1 MHNPSLEEV
10 KRTAAS
16 GEGNLVPI
24 YREVLADLETPV
36 SAFLKVKRGDYSFLL
51 ESVEGADRPARYS
64 FIGTEPYRILRGP
77 IPDEADPALDP
88 LDEVKRELER
98 FHLVPNPDLPP
109 FHGGAVGYVG
119 YEAVRHFE
127 RLPLARRDPHGLPEV
142 LFQFVDTL
150 LVFDHFKHLIKVVG
164 HVRLDGARLESDVES
179 AYRMAQVRIDEMVDR
194 LQAGAPTIPPD
205 RPAPASGGGSDV
217 LDRGGAAA
225 VRSNMD
231 REAYVSDL
239 KRIIDF
245 IVAGDVIQCV
255 YSQRFS
261 RETFVHP
268 FNVYRTLRTVNPSPY
283 TYYLEMGDHQIVG
296 TSPELLVVVEDGKVA
311 TNPIAGTRRRG
322 ATEEQDLALEEEL
335 RNDSKELAE
344 HVMLLDLGR
353 NDIGRVSVPG
363 SVRVTQQ
370 MEVVRYSHVMHLVSQ
385 VEGALRPDMDAFDA
399 LRATFPAGTVSGA
412 PKIRAMEIIAEL
424 EEDQRGPYAGA
435 LGYFGFGGNME
446 TAITIRTIIMKDGL
460 ASVQAGG
467 GIVYDSKPDAEF
479 EETVNK
485 ALGMFTALDQA
496 EARAR
501 DRPAGSR
508 GY

>member
-1 MHNPSLEEV
+1 MHYPSLEDV
-10 KRTAAS
+10 KRLAES
-16 GEGNLVPI
+16 GAGNLAPI

-51 ESVEGADRPARYS
+51 ESVEGTDRPARYS
-64 FIGTEPYRILRGP
+64 FIGTEPYRVFRSSTA
-77 IPDEADPALDP
+77 DEADPDVDP
-88 LDEVKRELER
+88 LDEIKRELER
-98 FHLVPNPDLPP
+98 FRLVRNPNLPP
-109 FHGGAVGYVG
+109 FHGGAVGYLG

-127 RLPLARRDPHGLPEV
+127 RLPLARHDPHGLPEV

-164 HVRLDGARLESDVES
+164 HVRLDGDVDS
-179 AYRMAQVRIDEMVDR
+179 AYRMAQVRIDEVVGR
-194 LQAGAPTIPPD
+194 LQAGAPTVPPD
-205 RPAPASGGGSDV
+205 RPAPAAGS
-217 LDRGGAAA
+217 API
-225 VRSNMD
+225 RSNME
-231 REAYVSDL
+231 REAYVSDV
-239 KRIIDF
+239 KRIIEY

-261 RETFVHP
+261 RRTFVHP

-296 TSPELLVVVEDGKVA
+296 TSPELLVVVENGKVA

-322 ATEEQDLALEEEL
+322 VDEAEDRALEEEL
-335 RNDSKELAE
+335 RNDAKEIAE

-363 SVRVTQQ
+363 TVKVTQQ
-370 MEVVRYSHVMHLVSQ
+370 LDVERYSHVMHLVSQ
-385 VEGALRPDMDAFDA
+385 VEGTLRPEMDAFDA

-412 PKIRAMEIIAEL
+412 PKIRAMQIIAEL

-446 TAITIRTIIMKDGL
+446 TAITIRTIVMKDGL

-467 GIVYDSKPDAEF
+467 GIVYDSTPDAEF
-479 EETVNK
+479 EEAVNK
-485 ALGMFTALDQA
+485 AMALFTALDQA
-496 EARAR
+496 EARSR